1 MREKMEEDFDDEEE
15 LFDDTIDDLELDI

>member
-15 LFDDTIDDLELDI
+15 IFDDTIDELELDS